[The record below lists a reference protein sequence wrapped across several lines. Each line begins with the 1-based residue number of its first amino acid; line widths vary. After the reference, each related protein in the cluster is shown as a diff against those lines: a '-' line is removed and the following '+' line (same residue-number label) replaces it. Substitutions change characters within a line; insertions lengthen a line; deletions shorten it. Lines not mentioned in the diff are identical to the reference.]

1 METGSDM
8 GTLLG
13 IDIGGTGIKGAP
25 VDTDTGELVAAR
37 HRILTP
43 QPATTT
49 AVAGGVREV
58 AAHFNWEGPIGATF
72 PAVVK
77 HGVVHTAANVDDSWI
92 GADAAALFSDA
103 TGSPVTVVN
112 DADAAGIAEMR
123 LGAGKGRSGTV
134 IAVTLGTGIGTAV
147 FTDGVLVP
155 NSELGHI
162 QIRGK
167 DAERRAAESARE
179 RDQLSWKQWAK
190 RLNEYFAALEG
201 LLWPDLIIVGG
212 GVSKKHDKFFPLVT
226 TRAELVP
233 AALLNEAGI
242 VGAALA
248 ATSDAGVSPAA
259 P

>member
-1 METGSDM
+1 M

-25 VDTDTGELVAAR
+25 VDTETGELVAAR

-77 HGVVHTAANVDDSWI
+77 NGVVHTAANVDDSWI
-92 GADAAALFSDA
+92 GADAAALFSE
-103 TGSPVTVVN
+103 TTRSPVTVIN
-112 DADAAGIAEMR
+112 DADAAGLAEVQH
-123 LGAGKGRSGTV
+123 GAGKGRMGTIV
-134 IAVTLGTGIGTAV
+134 VVTLGTGVGSGL

-155 NSELGHI
+155 NTELGHI

-167 DAERRAAESARE
+167 PAEHRTAESARE
-179 RDQLSWKQWAK
+179 RDELSWKQWAK
-190 RLNEYFAALEG
+190 RLNEYFATIERLF
-201 LLWPDLIIVGG
+201 WPDLIIVGG
-212 GVSKKHDKFFPLVT
+212 GVSKKHEKFFPLVT

-248 ATSDAGVSPAA
+248 ATSEAEVSPAA
-259 P
+259 E